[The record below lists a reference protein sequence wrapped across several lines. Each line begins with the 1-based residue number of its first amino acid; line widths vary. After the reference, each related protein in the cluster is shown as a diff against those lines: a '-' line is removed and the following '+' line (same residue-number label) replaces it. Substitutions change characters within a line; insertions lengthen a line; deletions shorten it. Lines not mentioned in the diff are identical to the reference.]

1 MKKTSIICFLFFLL
15 TSNSFSKEV
24 NLSCN
29 LSHFFKK
36 ENVLDD
42 LQQIPLSKV
51 GSSYLQKVTLSFNVE
66 NKKFLNSNLIYPD
79 EYKSVIFSDDEIF
92 FVTKGF
98 QNNKDPFYY
107 DTRLNRLSGELTRII
122 KVTESRIQALLKT
135 PNAHIGFEQK
145 EIYQCK
151 VVNKLF

>member
-1 MKKTSIICFLFFLL
+1 M
-15 TSNSFSKEV
+15 
-24 NLSCN
+24 
-29 LSHFFKK
+29 
-36 ENVLDD
+36 
-42 LQQIPLSKV
+42 
-51 GSSYLQKVTLSFNVE
+51 
-66 NKKFLNSNLIYPD
+66 IYPD

-122 KVTESRIQALLKT
+122 KVTESHIQTLLKI
-135 PNAHIGFEQK
+135 PNARIGFEQK

-151 VVNKLF
+151 VVDKLF

>member
-1 MKKTSIICFLFFLL
+1 MKNVIITFCLLFSFA
-15 TSNSFSKEV
+15 NISFSKEV

-51 GSSYLQKVTLSFNVE
+51 ESNYLQKVTLSFNVE

-122 KVTESRIQALLKT
+122 KVTESRIQALLKI